1 MATIETATVN
11 TNNNN
16 DSGRDRDNWS
26 RLAKRMRVMLIL
38 CVKDHLIST
47 VLMEEIFQIFLDHEV
62 CVFNFLSDSILFHFI
77 SFSLIFNMN

>member
-26 RLAKRMRVMLIL
+26 RLAKLMRVMLIL